1 MFPALGGGGNMTLDP
16 KHLTQIQEFA
26 TTPPP
31 SVRDRQMPLRARYQ
45 HAPEAAQVFDHARTC
60 DEQIPAHHPLHGHV
74 VCGEGIPL
82 DIPVSVHHAVG
93 GESDFP
99 CPGELLAAALAS
111 CLDTAIRLVAN
122 IKGIELTHLKVHVS
136 LGADV
141 RGALMTGDNVP
152 VGFQSGHMKVDI
164 QATDDLP
171 EAHLSALVAAAER
184 SCVIL
189 QTLRAPPAVD
199 VEICSAVPA
208 VKAR

>member
-1 MFPALGGGGNMTLDP
+1 MSPASDGGGNMTLDP
-16 KHLTQIQEFA
+16 KHLAQIQKFA

-31 SVRDRQMPLRARYQ
+31 SVRDRQLPLRTRYQ
-45 HAPEAAQVFDHARTC
+45 DTPDAARVFDHASTS
-60 DEQIPAHHPLHGHV
+60 DKQVPAHHPLHGHV
-74 VCGEGIPL
+74 VCGEAIPV
-82 DIPVSVHHAVG
+82 DIPVSVHQAVG

-122 IKGIELTHLKVHVS
+122 IKGIELKHLEVHAS

-141 RGALMTGDNVP
+141 RGALMTGDSVP
-152 VGFQSGHMKVDI
+152 VGFHSGHMKVEV
-164 QATDDLP
+164 QAMDDLP

-189 QTLRAPPAVD
+189 QTLRAPPAIA
-199 VEICSAVPA
+199 VELCSDLSA

>member
-1 MFPALGGGGNMTLDP
+1 MSLVSGGGGNMTLDP
-16 KHLTQIQEFA
+16 KHLTQIQTFA

-31 SVRDRQMPLRARYQ
+31 SVRDRQLPLRTRYQ
-45 HAPEAAQVFDHARTC
+45 DAPVAAWVFDHARTS
-60 DEQIPAHHPLHGHV
+60 DEQVPAHHPLHGHV
-74 VCGEGIPL
+74 ICGEGIQV
-82 DIPVSVHHAVG
+82 DIPVSVHKAVG

-122 IKGIELTHLKVHVS
+122 IKGIELKHLKVHAS

-141 RGALMTGDNVP
+141 RGALMTGDKVP

-164 QATDDLP
+164 QAMDDLP
-171 EAHLSALVAAAER
+171 EGQLSALVAAAER

-199 VEICSAVPA
+199 VEVCSGVSA